1 MRPLGDYQWRDWLR
15 LRPVT
20 HWLKTRRYN
29 AQREAYVRRP
39 ARTAIADLPSFRARK
54 VLTTI
59 AFEDPEAIDMQAR
72 LVARFVPGVTYLVA
86 DMSTTEDAATQIA
99 AIARRH
105 GVAYVRLP
113 ESPLLRREQASRI
126 HGLALNWVWRNL
138 MRPGAPDRFGFVDH
152 DIFPT
157 RPDDPFAE
165 LDGQPVYGC
174 IRQAG
179 PRWFLWAGFTMFR
192 FDAVK
197 DLSLD
202 FGQDWFNGLD
212 TGGANWNVLFRT
224 LDRQRLKFARTRFEP
239 YKPGA
244 DPVRAPIQWCGA
256 WLHEVGSARRE
267 EDAELAA
274 DKRKVIKQMLAPYL
288 APSGQDERTIRLPS

>member
-1 MRPLGDYQWRDWLR
+1 LHDWQR

-20 HWLKTRRYN
+20 HWLKTRRYD

-39 ARTAIADLPSFRARK
+39 ARTAIGDLPSFRGRR

-59 AFEDPEAIDMQAR
+59 AFEDPEAIDMQAQ
-72 LVARFVPGVTYLVA
+72 LVARFVPDTAYVIA
-86 DMSTTEDAATQIA
+86 DMSIDEDAATQIG

-113 ESPLLRREQASRI
+113 ESPLRRREQASRI

-138 MRPGAPDRFGFVDH
+138 IRPGEPERFGFIDH
-152 DIFPT
+152 DMFPT
-157 RPDDPFAE
+157 KADDPFAE
-165 LDGQPVYGC
+165 LDRQPVYGC
-174 IRQAG
+174 AREAG
-179 PRWFLWAGFTMFR
+179 RRWYLWAGFAMFR

-197 DLSLD
+197 DLCLD

-212 TGGANWNVLFRT
+212 TGGANWDVLFRT
-224 LDRQRLKFARTRFEP
+224 LDRSRLKFASTRFEP

-244 DPVRAPIQWCGA
+244 DPDRAPIQWCGA
-256 WLHEVGSARRE
+256 WLHEVGSARRQG
-267 EDAELAA
+267 DVKLAA
-274 DKRKVIKQMLAPYL
+274 EKRRAIKEMLAPCL
-288 APSGQDERTIRLPS
+288 APSAPSERGAMIPSRSN